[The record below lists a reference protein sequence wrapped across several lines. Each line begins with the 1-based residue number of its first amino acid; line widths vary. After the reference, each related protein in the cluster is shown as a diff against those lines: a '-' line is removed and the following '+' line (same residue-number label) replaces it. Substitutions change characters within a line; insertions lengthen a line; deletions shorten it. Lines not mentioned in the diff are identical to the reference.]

1 MKRCYIGLS
10 RDWSTVV
17 SDEQNPFEKAASPLS
32 TDARERQVGD
42 QVRRLRLDRGLDQ
55 LELARRADLSPS
67 TVQSLEAGR
76 GSTLRTLVRVLRALG
91 ADDALGNIAPASAVS
106 PLDVLRSSADEPR
119 RRVYRPR
126 GGRSSG
132 GGS

>member
-1 MKRCYIGLS
+1 M
-10 RDWSTVV
+10 V

>member
-1 MKRCYIGLS
+1 M
-10 RDWSTVV
+10 RDDDRMPGDAEGPVV
-17 SDEQNPFEKAASPLS
+17 STDE
-32 TDARERQVGD
+32 RERQVGD

-55 LELARRADLSPS
+55 VELARRADLSPS

-76 GSTLRTLVRVLRALG
+76 GSTLRSLVRVLRALG
-91 ADDALGNIAPASAVS
+91 ADDALAHLAPASAVS
-106 PLDVLRSSADEPR
+106 PLDVLRSSTDEPR

-126 GGRSSG
+126 GARSPE

>member
-1 MKRCYIGLS
+1 VF
-10 RDWSTVV
+10 D
-17 SDEQNPFEKAASPLS
+17 DDQAARVPVPPLVS
-32 TDARERQVGD
+32 TDERERQVGE

-91 ADDALGNIAPASAVS
+91 ADDVLGGIAPASAVS
-106 PLDVLRSSADEPR
+106 PLDVLRSAGDEPR

-126 GGRSSG
+126 GGRSPG
-132 GGS
+132 GDS

>member
-1 MKRCYIGLS
+1 MFHDDS
-10 RDWSTVV
+10 RPFDEATPLMSTA
-17 SDEQNPFEKAASPLS
+17 D
-32 TDARERQVGD
+32 RERQVGE

-91 ADDALGNIAPASAVS
+91 ADDALGTLAPASAVS

-126 GGRSSG
+126 GGRPSG

>member
-1 MKRCYIGLS
+1 VFDDDQAPS
-10 RDWSTVV
+10 
-17 SDEQNPFEKAASPLS
+17 ASAPPLVS
-32 TDARERQVGD
+32 TDERERQVGE
-42 QVRRLRLDRGLDQ
+42 QVRRLRLDQGLDQ

-76 GSTLRTLVRVLRALG
+76 GSTLRSLVRVLRALG

-106 PLDVLRSSADEPR
+106 PLDVLRSSGDEPR

-126 GGRSSG
+126 GARSSG